1 MSVAQLILRMTRN
14 MRKDG
19 GGGRAETGLRPHQ
32 TFSFDSAANRQ
43 RELLLCCLIQNR
55 IDLCSLSFPFPPQHT
70 RTQPNPPTQTQK
82 DRFTD
87 SLPPLQVTPAVHYFK
102 TRTDSVEMSHNR
114 GVGVGGAR
122 YGGGKTTPRHQLSV
136 SGARGE
142 KHLVDFGSKESKPSR
157 GDGIGWEQTVFK
169 TNTTSFVGF

>member
-1 MSVAQLILRMTRN
+1 
-14 MRKDG
+14 
-19 GGGRAETGLRPHQ
+19 
-32 TFSFDSAANRQ
+32 
-43 RELLLCCLIQNR
+43 
-55 IDLCSLSFPFPPQHT
+55 
-70 RTQPNPPTQTQK
+70 
-82 DRFTD
+82 
-87 SLPPLQVTPAVHYFK
+87 
-102 TRTDSVEMSHNR
+102 MSHNR

-157 GDGIGWEQTVFK
+157 GDGIGWEQTAFK